1 MCFLASSRHDAHL
14 HRHRAAGTI
23 IFLIVQEH
31 DVPIPFPQP
40 DMDFVQII
48 AMRLNDPRSSDAPD
62 NDADP
67 GPVGVD
73 RELIARQLMLPEGF
87 IPRAE

>member
-1 MCFLASSRHDAHL
+1 
-14 HRHRAAGTI
+14 
-23 IFLIVQEH
+23 
-31 DVPIPFPQP
+31 
-40 DMDFVQII
+40 MDFVQII